1 MLNNK
6 WVDRKQLLMKALFI
20 IMMFV
25 LVIIGFGCGTRPTV
39 QMDNIPV
46 TILNDGL
53 LITNNTQEDWTNIQ
67 LTLNSSFTYSIKE
80 INPQQTVNILAK
92 DFTHNGQSLDP
103 SLLGHGSTIMIRC
116 DLPDNREGLFET
128 VWH

>member
-1 MLNNK
+1 
-6 WVDRKQLLMKALFI
+6 VKALFI
-20 IMMFV
+20 IMMIV
-25 LVIIGFGCGTRPTV
+25 LVTVGFGCSTRPTV
-39 QMDNIPV
+39 HLENIPV